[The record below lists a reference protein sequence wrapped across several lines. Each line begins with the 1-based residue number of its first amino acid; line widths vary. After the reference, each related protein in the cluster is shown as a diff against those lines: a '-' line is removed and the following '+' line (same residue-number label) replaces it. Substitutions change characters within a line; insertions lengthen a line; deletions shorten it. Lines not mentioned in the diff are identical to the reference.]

1 MEKATRRQLKIQ
13 NHDLVLRIFF
23 DSSRISRAEI
33 ARITGLTRTTVSDI
47 VSDLIEEG
55 LVAEVG
61 VGKSTGGKS
70 PILLSL
76 VEDAYLMIGLDL
88 GYFQFRGAV
97 VDLRG
102 KIHRSVSLPVEEQ
115 TGNQALDSVFWII
128 DQLIRETKLGLIGI
142 GVGTPGL
149 VNTQEGIVLNAVN
162 LDWHHLPL
170 GQILRERYGLPV
182 IVLNDC
188 QAAAM
193 GEFKFSEN
201 PPASGNVVVVRVGY
215 GIGSGVIIDGKIF
228 HGDGGSAGEIG
239 HVTMTENGS
248 LPCRCGKT
256 GCLETLA
263 SVQAV
268 VQRAA
273 LLVKQGC
280 PTSLHELGLPVT
292 LERLIEAHQA
302 GDALAREIVNQAAHS
317 LGVSIS
323 YLVSTL
329 NIHQII
335 LMGEMTRFGKPWLDR
350 VQKSMLQ
357 AALDGPGQDT
367 RLQVGSLHDD
377 DVILG
382 AAALFASDYS
392 LLWKQPASPT
402 EKT

>member
-1 MEKATRRQLKIQ
+1 MEKATRQHLKIQ
-13 NHDLVLRIFF
+13 NHDLVLKIFF

-47 VSDLIEEG
+47 VADLIEEG

-70 PILLSL
+70 PIMLSL
-76 VEDAYLMIGLDL
+76 VGDAYLMIGLDL
-88 GYFQFRGAV
+88 GYNQFRGAV

-102 KIHRSVSLPVEEQ
+102 KIHRSISLEVDEK
-115 TGNQALDSVFWII
+115 TGNQAIDSAFWII
-128 DQLIRETKLGLIGI
+128 DQLMCELKCALIGI

-162 LDWHHLPL
+162 LDWHNLPL

-193 GEFKFSEN
+193 GEFKFGDN
-201 PPASGNVVVVRVGY
+201 PPASGNVVVVRVGH

-248 LPCRCGKT
+248 LPCRCGKS

-263 SVQAV
+263 STQAV
-268 VQRAA
+268 LQRAA

-280 PTSLHELGLPVT
+280 PTSLTELGLPVT
-292 LERLIEAHQA
+292 LERLVKAYQA
-302 GDALAREIVNQAAHS
+302 GDALSHDIINQAAYS

-335 LMGEMTRFGKPWLDR
+335 LMGEMTRFGQPWLDI
-350 VQKSMLQ
+350 VQRTMLQ
-357 AALDGPGQDT
+357 SSLAGPGRDT
-367 RLQVGSLHDD
+367 RIQIGTLRDN

-392 LLWKQPASPT
+392 LLWKQPVSST
-402 EKT
+402 D